1 MSGGMNARSLPWP
14 PAHGAPC
21 WTDATGCDDEFAS
34 HHPCALVDGIRNSTM
49 NRLQAAVERSSDGGG
64 IGETYRRLNEALGWS
79 GSPARDATRS

>member
-1 MSGGMNARSLPWP
+1 
-14 PAHGAPC
+14 
-21 WTDATGCDDEFAS
+21 
-34 HHPCALVDGIRNSTM
+34 M